1 MVDPLRRF
9 VTRKDLRP
17 GYCRPV
23 HTGSQGRRRDFPA
36 LGPATMGR
44 GTRGSRRN
52 HAGAKARRPRD
63 ATQVGDHQ
71 LCTQPVLKIGD
82 YRTGSRHETRQ
93 LPPSIN
99 PLPRVHVHHRRRW
112 PDGNPEAL
120 PAGEPLPAPLTGPRI
135 HRSGAK
141 CRVGLRDV
149 GTALRARED
158 ASQETLFIA

>member
-1 MVDPLRRF
+1 M
-9 VTRKDLRP
+9 
-17 GYCRPV
+17 
-23 HTGSQGRRRDFPA
+23 SQHW
-36 LGPATMGR
+36 GPATMGR

-52 HAGAKARRPRD
+52 HAGAEARRPRD

-82 YRTGSRHETRQ
+82 YRTGSLHETRQ

-120 PAGEPLPAPLTGPRI
+120 PVGEPLSAPLTGPRI